1 MKKVCVLGAGT
12 MGSGIAAHIVGA
24 GIPVCVLDIAPKE
37 LTQKE
42 KAKGLTLDSFE
53 VKNRFAI
60 AGKEK
65 VTNLK
70 SKAIYDKDFGDMIEV
85 GNFTDNM
92 DMIRGCDWIIEVIVE
107 NLEVKKNFIN
117 QINEYRKEG
126 AIVSSNTSGVSIEKI
141 VADMPLE
148 FKQHFLG
155 THFFNPPRF
164 MKLFELIPGK
174 DTLPEVVQF
183 MAEFGTKRLGKGIVL
198 AKDTPNFIGNRIG
211 TYALGN
217 VIQLMD
223 KYGYNI
229 PKLDQLTGSII
240 GRPKSATFR
249 TIDIVGLDIFHH
261 VVGNVINNIDN
272 EEEKAQLKIPKFV
285 EDLITKGHLGDKTK
299 QGFYKKVKTENGTQ
313 TLVWDVK
320 KEDYVLIVKEKIEA
334 VEKAMQEE
342 NKLQALVFGETEENK
357 FAWELIKNVLLYS
370 AKKVPEIADDYRE
383 IDNAMMWGFNWEL
396 GPFAIWDAI
405 GLEKSVN
412 RMKQEGEIIPKWIEE
427 RLDNGQIK
435 FYDSNK
441 LDTPYIIIS
450 SHKNLIIKGNKGANL
465 VDIGGGVACLQFK
478 TKGNTITN
486 DVIEMINLSVEEVEA
501 NYKGLVI
508 GNQNKNF
515 SPGANLAD
523 IGKWVTN
530 KEWESIE
537 NMCDALQKAN
547 MALKYCR
554 KPVVAAPYG
563 MTLGGG
569 AEITMHTYKVAAHA
583 ETYMGLVEL
592 GVGLIPAGG
601 GTKELLI
608 RSIQELGNGSIGE
621 VLPRLRKAW
630 NTIIMKKVS
639 GSAHDAMKKGY
650 LSNSDLVVMS
660 KDYLIDEAK
669 QTVIYLADI
678 GFKPLQKKKIT
689 VLGATGRA
697 ALQYDTDF
705 LLRGG
710 FITEYDAYIANKVA
724 YVITGGNVSKGV
736 VLAEE
741 QILQLEKE
749 AFLSLC
755 GEEKTKQRIEYM
767 LRNGKQLRN

>member
-12 MGSGIAAHIVGA
+12 MGAGIAAHIVGA
-24 GIPVCVLDIAPKE
+24 GIPVCLLDIVPKE
-37 LTQKE
+37 LTEKE
-42 KAKGLTLDSFE
+42 KAKGLTIDSFQ
-53 VKNRFAI
+53 VRNRFAI
-60 AGKEK
+60 AGKER
-65 VTNLK
+65 VTNPKTK
-70 SKAIYDKDFGDMIEV
+70 SIYEKTVGDMIQV
-85 GNFTDNM
+85 GNYDDNM
-92 DMIRGCDWIIEVIVE
+92 DMLRECDWIIEVIVE
-107 NLEVKKNFIN
+107 DLEVKKNFMK
-117 QINEYRKEG
+117 QIDKYRKKG
-126 AIVSSNTSGVSIEKI
+126 TIVSSNTSGVSIDKI
-141 VADMPLE
+141 VEDMPLE
-148 FKQHFLG
+148 FRQHFLG
-155 THFFNPPRF
+155 THFFNPPRY

-174 DTLPEVVQF
+174 DTLPEIVQF
-183 MAEFGTKRLGKGIVL
+183 MADFATERLGKGIVL
-198 AKDTPNFIGNRIG
+198 AKDTPNFVANRIG
-211 TYALGN
+211 TYALEN
-217 VIQLMD
+217 AIQLMD
-223 KYGYNI
+223 KYVYDI

-249 TIDIVGLDIFHH
+249 TIDMVGLDIFYH
-261 VVGNVINNIDN
+261 VIGNVINNIDD
-272 EEEKAQLKIPKFV
+272 EGEKEQLKIPKVV
-285 EDLITKGHLGDKTK
+285 EDLIVKGYLGDKTK

-320 KEDYVLIVKEKIEA
+320 KGDYVPVIKEKVEA
-334 VEKAMQEE
+334 VEKAIKEE
-342 NKLQALVFGETEENK
+342 NKLKAIVFGEAEENK

-370 AKKVPEIADDYRE
+370 ARKIPEIAEDYRE
-383 IDNAMMWGFNWEL
+383 IDNAMMWGFNWEI
-396 GPFAIWDAI
+396 GPFSIWDAI
-405 GLEKSVN
+405 GFEESIK
-412 RMKQEGEIIPKWIEE
+412 RMKQEGEDIPKWIQE
-427 RLDNGQIK
+427 RLDNGKFK

-441 LDTPYIIIS
+441 LDMPYIIIS
-450 SHKNLIIKGNKGANL
+450 STKNLVVKENNGAAL

-486 DVIEMINLSVEEVEA
+486 DVIEMINLAVEEVEE

-508 GNQNKNF
+508 GNQSKNF

-523 IGKWVTN
+523 IGKWISN
-530 KEWESIE
+530 KEWKSIE
-537 NMCDALQKAN
+537 NMCDAFQKAN

-601 GTKELLI
+601 GTKELLT
-608 RSIQELGNGSIGE
+608 RSIQELGNVSIGE
-621 VLPRLRKAW
+621 VLPSLRKAW
-630 NTIIMKKVS
+630 NTIVVKKVS

-650 LSNSDLVVMS
+650 LRNSDLIVMN

-669 QTVIYLADI
+669 KTIIYLADI
-678 GFKPLQKKKIT
+678 GFRPLQKKGVT

-705 LLRGG
+705 LQRGG

-724 YVITGGNVSKGV
+724 YVVTGGNVSKGV
-736 VLAEE
+736 ILSED

-767 LRNGKQLRN
+767 LCYGKQLRN

>member
-24 GIPVCVLDIAPKE
+24 GIPVCLLDIAPKE

-523 IGKWVTN
+523 IEKWVTN
-530 KEWESIE
+530 KEWKSIE